1 MKIEGKRIRS
11 LKFLEKIEE
20 LEKKKIG
27 VMIKSEQVP
36 KELKKAEQENLD
48 QI

>member
-36 KELKKAEQENLD
+36 KELKKKRNRK
-48 QI
+48 I